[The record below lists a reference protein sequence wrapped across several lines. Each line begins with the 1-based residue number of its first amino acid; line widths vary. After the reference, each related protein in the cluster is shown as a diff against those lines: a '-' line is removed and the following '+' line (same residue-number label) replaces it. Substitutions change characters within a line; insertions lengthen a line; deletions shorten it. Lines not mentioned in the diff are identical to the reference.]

1 MTEVNRT
8 ITDVDDGSS
17 IGAMDKIVRWKAND
31 PDPYVTN
38 WSRLKADARAGITIG
53 AEINPPPATQAELEA
68 GTVTAERTIRP
79 SAFKAAVET
88 LAGASGGGGGGLT
101 TVSSDATLSG
111 QGTSGSPLQVANP
124 FTAAD
129 EAKLDAIE
137 SNAKADQTGLEIV
150 ALLEALTG
158 TNRLD
163 EDALEGGLSNARVL
177 TSSDNLNS
185 VGPGFYKW
193 AASVPAN
200 ATGTHGA
207 LMAFARS
214 DSPDIN
220 IQIECRAPAGIPQM
234 RFRSYNGGDGTW
246 RPWSVNAVPP
256 IVSQAVAEAGT
267 STEEFTFTPQRIAQM
282 IAALAPAGGGGGS
295 GDITAVNTGSAS
307 GMSGGAASGAVN
319 LQLDL
324 DRLLTV
330 GPLTGSDKL
339 AFVDASNSN
348 VTRKATFAV
357 VANLLAG
364 TNLSASNGVLSV
376 SGTLPDARIPSSI
389 ARDSEVTTAISNRL
403 QRTDLLA
410 GSNITLTPGSGN
422 RVTISSSGGGGSA
435 EEAAS
440 SIYAATFADVSD
452 IVPTLN
458 TASVAWSN
466 PVRGVNEGMNTGS
479 FTTEVDGSGNNRKFV
494 VANDGDY
501 LVQGSIALNVDSG
514 GNLHRSF
521 LRARIRRDRSGVM
534 ATLGFEGSSGY
545 ARNQYGVSSE
555 HLVASVNA
563 IAALESGDKVWIEY
577 QFVGQNTSIEGTLV
591 GSSSGIQF
599 SRQDVVGGGDSS
611 SGGTGDIESVNTA
624 SGSGLAGGSASGDVN
639 LRLNI
644 ENLTTS
650 NSLDG
655 ADKIGYVDSSQSNAM
670 KKATIAGLA
679 NKLAGNNL
687 TASNGVLSVS
697 GVGDV
702 TAVNTGLASG
712 LAGGGTSGAI
722 NLRLDI
728 ANLAS
733 VTTLNAG
740 DEFPFADD
748 SAASDATRKV
758 TLEHLAQKLAGN
770 NLTASNGVLNAAAGG
785 GGGSGDVTG
794 VNTSAT
800 SGLSGGGSSGEIN
813 LQLDIQRLSA
823 VTTLQANDE
832 FVIADD
838 SATNDPSRKITL
850 ANIANKLAGSNIT
863 ASNGVLNATGD
874 ITQIVTNSSSGLS
887 GGVTSGSANL
897 RLHVFDLPVL
907 SGTLSANDT
916 FAVADEDTAGDP
928 TRKVSM
934 QTISTKLAGTGLSA
948 ANGTLN
954 FSLPNNSVNTQHI
967 LDGAVRGGK
976 IPQGGIGAGHLAN
989 VRMIDHARLTT
1000 TVSDALVPT
1009 PGSGQTNGQVLAVDK
1024 TVTGHMTAWQDAGDK
1039 TGASQQ
1045 ITLTLGSQQARYT
1058 GITPPTGCKTILAS
1072 FKISSRWTKEISVA
1086 YTVWNSLTAR
1096 ANNSASFNLY
1106 SVCEEEHVQ
1115 NLIFCIGKGASGE
1128 IAVSSNQGGSTLI
1141 NIRFVT

>member
-193 AASVPAN
+193 AASVPTN

-234 RFRSYNGGDGTW
+234 RFRPYNGGDGTW

-256 IVSQAVAEAGT
+256 IVTQAVAEAGT

-282 IAALAPAGGGGGS
+282 IAALAPSGGGGS

-410 GSNITLTPGSGN
+410 GSNICLLYTSPS
-422 RVTISSSGGGGSA
+422 
-435 EEAAS
+435 
-440 SIYAATFADVSD
+440 
-452 IVPTLN
+452 P
-458 TASVAWSN
+458 
-466 PVRGVNEGMNTGS
+466 
-479 FTTEVDGSGNNRKFV
+479 
-494 VANDGDY
+494 
-501 LVQGSIALNVDSG
+501 
-514 GNLHRSF
+514 
-521 LRARIRRDRSGVM
+521 RDRQKSRM
-534 ATLGFEGSSGY
+534 PSS
-545 ARNQYGVSSE
+545 A
-555 HLVASVNA
+555 
-563 IAALESGDKVWIEY
+563 
-577 QFVGQNTSIEGTLV
+577 
-591 GSSSGIQF
+591 
-599 SRQDVVGGGDSS
+599 
-611 SGGTGDIESVNTA
+611 
-624 SGSGLAGGSASGDVN
+624 
-639 LRLNI
+639 
-644 ENLTTS
+644 
-650 NSLDG
+650 
-655 ADKIGYVDSSQSNAM
+655 
-670 KKATIAGLA
+670 
-679 NKLAGNNL
+679 
-687 TASNGVLSVS
+687 
-697 GVGDV
+697 
-702 TAVNTGLASG
+702 
-712 LAGGGTSGAI
+712 
-722 NLRLDI
+722 
-728 ANLAS
+728 
-733 VTTLNAG
+733 
-740 DEFPFADD
+740 
-748 SAASDATRKV
+748 
-758 TLEHLAQKLAGN
+758 
-770 NLTASNGVLNAAAGG
+770 
-785 GGGSGDVTG
+785 
-794 VNTSAT
+794 
-800 SGLSGGGSSGEIN
+800 
-813 LQLDIQRLSA
+813 
-823 VTTLQANDE
+823 
-832 FVIADD
+832 
-838 SATNDPSRKITL
+838 
-850 ANIANKLAGSNIT
+850 
-863 ASNGVLNATGD
+863 
-874 ITQIVTNSSSGLS
+874 
-887 GGVTSGSANL
+887 
-897 RLHVFDLPVL
+897 
-907 SGTLSANDT
+907 
-916 FAVADEDTAGDP
+916 
-928 TRKVSM
+928 
-934 QTISTKLAGTGLSA
+934 
-948 ANGTLN
+948 
-954 FSLPNNSVNTQHI
+954 
-967 LDGAVRGGK
+967 
-976 IPQGGIGAGHLAN
+976 
-989 VRMIDHARLTT
+989 
-1000 TVSDALVPT
+1000 
-1009 PGSGQTNGQVLAVDK
+1009 
-1024 TVTGHMTAWQDAGDK
+1024 
-1039 TGASQQ
+1039 
-1045 ITLTLGSQQARYT
+1045 
-1058 GITPPTGCKTILAS
+1058 
-1072 FKISSRWTKEISVA
+1072 
-1086 YTVWNSLTAR
+1086 
-1096 ANNSASFNLY
+1096 
-1106 SVCEEEHVQ
+1106 
-1115 NLIFCIGKGASGE
+1115 
-1128 IAVSSNQGGSTLI
+1128 
-1141 NIRFVT
+1141 